1 MAICRWVGSASEADH
16 VRCGGHH
23 VGRGRAW
30 PSHAG
35 RSGVVPSMAVP
46 LRRQSVDFG
55 RGGLHRLAVY
65 RRGVSGDRRPGA
77 SGRARRRP
85 RSEGQAAARAKTDRL
100 DASHLRVLLEAD
112 KLPKSWIPPE
122 HVLEI
127 RAKVRLYMDLLEA
140 RGDWL
145 QRIHATLFQLGA
157 PAQPQLL
164 GRDPDRLAR
173 LEGLQSIGSSHP
185 LYERSRPWL
194 EIMPRG
200 FLGCR
205 RAGSPSRRRPGSVA
219 NRRRSLPVLAPPA
232 GERGVER
239 PIGHGD
245 LPGRDRR
252 APSSRSAT
260 RRSPA

>member
-1 MAICRWVGSASEADH
+1 MPADRESFRRWLSRFDASRSILAVEGCTGWRFIVEECRVIGVRAHLAEPADVPGLKGRRQRAPRPTGSTRAICACCWRPTSCRSRGSH
-16 VRCGGHH
+16 
-23 VGRGRAW
+23 
-30 PSHAG
+30 PS
-35 RSGVVPSMAVP
+35 
-46 LRRQSVDFG
+46 
-55 RGGLHRLAVY
+55 
-65 RRGVSGDRRPGA
+65 
-77 SGRARRRP
+77 
-85 RSEGQAAARAKTDRL
+85 
-100 DASHLRVLLEAD
+100 
-112 KLPKSWIPPE
+112 
-122 HVLEI
+122 VLEI

-145 QRIHATLFQLGA
+145 QRIHPTLFQLGA

-239 PIGHGD
+239 PIGYGD